1 MRVTAGDILDLLGNA
16 TRREIL
22 KLIAEEPRYVTE
34 LSQETGVRKMA
45 IERHVRQL
53 EGFGV
58 ISSQDEKIGRGRPR
72 KYYGISTRA
81 KLKVKISPNIF
92 QTSYWSCGE
101 RKNEEL
107 GLEYESLVRAEGLR
121 DPIEKLSVL
130 SRIAEKLT
138 DRIKSHEEAIAR
150 DEELLERVKK
160 AGLEA
165 LKGVGLDSIERR
177 LLLNILL
184 SGKGKKSREV
194 AEEVGENPS
203 KVRRRLRKMK
213 YRNILRC
220 HYHNWKIK

>member
-1 MRVTAGDILDLLGNA
+1 MRITAGDILDLLGNP

-22 KLIAEEPRYVTE
+22 QLIAEEPKYVTE
-34 LSQETGVRKMA
+34 LSLETGVRKMA

-72 KYYGISTRA
+72 KYFGISTRA
-81 KLKVKISPNIF
+81 KLKVKISPSMF
-92 QTSYWSCGE
+92 QTNYWTMGKGGTGVEHATLAS
-101 RKNEEL
+101 
-107 GLEYESLVRAEGLR
+107 AEGLQ
-121 DPIEKLSVL
+121 DPVEKLSAL
-130 SRIAEKLT
+130 SRIVEQLT
-138 DRIKSHEEAIAR
+138 ENIKSHEEAIAR

-160 AGLEA
+160 VGLEA
-165 LKGVGLDSIERR
+165 LKGAGLDPVERR

-194 AEEVGENPS
+194 AEEVGEEPS

-213 YRNILRC
+213 NQNILRC